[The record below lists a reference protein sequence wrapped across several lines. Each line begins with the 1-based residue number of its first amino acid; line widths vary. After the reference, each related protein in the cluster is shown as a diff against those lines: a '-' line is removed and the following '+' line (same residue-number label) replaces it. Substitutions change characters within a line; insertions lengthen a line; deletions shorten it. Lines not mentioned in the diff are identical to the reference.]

1 MATKLESLETEIE
14 KIKER
19 NRRVEADKTW
29 ETSWTRR
36 IFIGISAYIVIA
48 IFLVIIRAEKPLI
61 SAIIPALAYP
71 LDSFFRSTTLLVAQ
85 ETEKVVFLAPDSE
98 KE

>member
-1 MATKLESLETEIE
+1 MPTKLESLETEIE

-36 IFIGISAYIVIA
+36 IFIGISAYIIIA
-48 IFLVIIRAEKPLI
+48 IFLVIIEADRPLI
-61 SAIIPALAYP
+61 SAIIPALAYILSTLSLDP
-71 LDSFFRSTTLLVAQ
+71 LRTWWLKNRKS
-85 ETEKVVFLAPDSE
+85 
-98 KE
+98 